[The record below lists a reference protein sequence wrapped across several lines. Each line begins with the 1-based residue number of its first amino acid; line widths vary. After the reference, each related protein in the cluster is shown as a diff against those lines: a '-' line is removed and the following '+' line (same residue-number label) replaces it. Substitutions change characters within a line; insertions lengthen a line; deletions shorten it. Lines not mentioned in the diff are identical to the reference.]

1 MRGVSGANVGGW
13 VVGPCKKL
21 PSIGSTVGVG
31 VGTRMGTRVGSRVGV
46 GPRVGPRVE
55 FGSTLIG
62 VLVVGPIEGGAAVTG
77 ASVRSGGGAIAGG
90 AIALQTST
98 SGQNAAPRDT
108 LVKLAGGMSSGLSHN
123 SPNGKRQ

>member
-13 VVGPCKKL
+13 VVKAQL
-21 PSIGSTVGVG
+21 PSNGPTVGVG
-31 VGTRMGTRVGSRVGV
+31 VGGTRVGT
-46 GPRVGPRVE
+46 RVE

-62 VLVVGPIEGGAAVTG
+62 VLVVGPIGAGAAVTG
-77 ASVRSGGGAIAGG
+77 ASLGSGRG

-98 SGQNAAPRDT
+98 SGQNSAPREFF
-108 LVKLAGGMSSGLSHN
+108 VKLDGGMSSGLLHN

>member
-13 VVGPCKKL
+13 VGGPCKKL

-31 VGTRMGTRVGSRVGV
+31 VAGSRVGSRVGV
-46 GPRVGPRVE
+46 GTRVGTGVE

-62 VLVVGPIEGGAAVTG
+62 VLVFGPIKGGAAVTG
-77 ASVRSGGGAIAGG
+77 ASLGSGRG

-98 SGQNAAPRDT
+98 SGQNSAPRESF
-108 LVKLAGGMSSGLSHN
+108 VKLDGGMSSGLLHN

>member
-13 VVGPCKKL
+13 VVKAQL

-31 VGTRMGTRVGSRVGV
+31 VGSRVGV
-46 GPRVGPRVE
+46 GTRVGTRVGTCVE

-77 ASVRSGGGAIAGG
+77 GGAIAGG

-98 SGQNAAPRDT
+98 SGQNSAPRESF
-108 LVKLAGGMSSGLSHN
+108 VKLAGGMSSGFTHN
-123 SPNGKRQ
+123 SPNGERQ

>member
-1 MRGVSGANVGGW
+1 MRGVSGANVGGSG
-13 VVGPCKKL
+13 VKAQL

-31 VGTRMGTRVGSRVGV
+31 TRVGT
-46 GPRVGPRVE
+46 RVE

-62 VLVVGPIEGGAAVTG
+62 VLVVGPIGAGAAVTG
-77 ASVRSGGGAIAGG
+77 ASLGSGRG

-98 SGQNAAPRDT
+98 SGQNSAPRESF
-108 LVKLAGGMSSGLSHN
+108 VKLDGGMSSGPLHN

>member
-13 VVGPCKKL
+13 VGGPCKKL

-31 VGTRMGTRVGSRVGV
+31 VAGSRVGS
-46 GPRVGPRVE
+46 RVE

-62 VLVVGPIEGGAAVTG
+62 VLVFGPIKGGAAVTG

-98 SGQNAAPRDT
+98 SGQNSAPRESF
-108 LVKLAGGMSSGLSHN
+108 VKLAGGMSSGLLHN

>member
-13 VVGPCKKL
+13 VVKAQL

-31 VGTRMGTRVGSRVGV
+31 VAGSRVGSRVGV
-46 GPRVGPRVE
+46 GTRVGTRVE
-55 FGSTLIG
+55 FGSTLFG

-123 SPNGKRQ
+123 SPNGERQ

>member
-13 VVGPCKKL
+13 VVKAQL

-31 VGTRMGTRVGSRVGV
+31 VATRVGPG
-46 GPRVGPRVE
+46 VE

-62 VLVVGPIEGGAAVTG
+62 VLVVGPIGAGAAVTG
-77 ASVRSGGGAIAGG
+77 ASLGSGRG

-98 SGQNAAPRDT
+98 SGQNSAPREAF
-108 LVKLAGGMSSGLSHN
+108 VKLDGGMSSGPLHN